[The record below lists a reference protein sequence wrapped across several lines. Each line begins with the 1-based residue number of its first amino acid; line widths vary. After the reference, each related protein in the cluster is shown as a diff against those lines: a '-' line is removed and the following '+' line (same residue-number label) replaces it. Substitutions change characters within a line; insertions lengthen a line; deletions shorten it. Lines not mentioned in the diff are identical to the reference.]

1 MSLIVRRDR
10 WCTFAALLA
19 AFILHVAMEATA
31 QTNEFRGLWVDA
43 FNSGFKTSTQ
53 VSQLLADARA
63 GNFNAVIVQMRRR
76 GDAFYNSN
84 FEPKNSEVS
93 PSTFDPLADLITKAH
108 DTSGGKQ
115 RIEVHAWIVSFP
127 IWNSTNNIP
136 SSPSHPYRLHPD
148 WLTQES
154 NSNKWDGSN
163 FFLDPG
169 HPEVQRHTFNV
180 AMDIISRY
188 DVDGLNFDYIRY
200 SGKTWGYNPVS
211 VARFNQRFN
220 RTGLPANSDA
230 QWLQF
235 RRDQVTALVRKVYL
249 HSAAIKP
256 QVKISADTIC
266 FAPGV
271 TTTTQWTNSAAA
283 YTDKLQDWRSWMEE
297 GIIDLNIPMMYFDHL
312 AYGSA
317 WTNWSTFV
325 KNQRFNRHAALGP
338 GIYLNTVSNTFHQ
351 VRTARLPAP
360 STTNVAQGVSF
371 YAYSLSND
379 EGVSR
384 ANFLAALTQTNSALL
399 YDTSASGP
407 VFAQKATIPA
417 MLWKTAP
424 TRGHL
429 KGFTYQSGTT
439 NGLDFA
445 SVTLIGPSGRQL
457 RTDATG
463 FYGAVDL
470 LPGNYLIIANFPG
483 YQTVQSTNMIT
494 AGAVTTVDFQLPIP
508 VAPAIVTQPQSQSV
522 VLGSNATFTVSANGS
537 ALLFYQWAFNGGPI
551 PGATNT
557 SLTVSS
563 VTLDSAGAYTVIVTN
578 LSGSDVSD
586 AAILTV
592 STTDAPPVLTT
603 YPQGKSALA
612 GSSITLS
619 ASGTGTAP
627 LSYLWRKDGVL
638 ISGATNATLTLT
650 NLVATN
656 AGNYT
661 VTLSNN
667 AGSDTS
673 PVAALTV
680 VHSLTLAINGSGAV
694 SRNPDLPAYLPGTVV
709 TLTPSAF
716 FNGWSGAVGGSTTPL
731 VLTITSNTT
740 LAATFG
746 NEIVIDDEQATVTGS
761 WTASSS
767 SGGYHGIGYRFRSGG
782 SGANYVQ
789 FTPNLPHAGSYQV
802 FAWYVQGSNRTTNA
816 PYIINYSG
824 GSQTNFINQ
833 KAGGSQWVPLGTF
846 TFAAG
851 TSGNVRLTDQF
862 PDSGQVVMAD
872 AVRFVATSLPAQAP
886 SLLAQPSGDTAITGQ
901 QATFTVVATGA
912 APLTYHW
919 RLNGSPIPDGTNAS
933 LLRTNLQSQDA
944 GNYSV
949 VVSNSAGIVT
959 SSNAFLTVVT
969 PALITAGPTNAIAI
983 VGAGAGFAVTAG
995 GTGPLFYQ
1003 WRRDGVPLLGKTNST
1018 LALSA
1023 VTPEDEAAY
1032 TVSVANSVGAAVS
1045 AAASLTVLRP
1055 PQITLQPVG
1064 RTIDPGSPVSFSVE
1078 VEGTGPFTNDWRRN
1092 GISLGITTS
1101 TLTLQNVQAHQAG
1114 AYTVMISNAA
1124 GSTESDPADLLVLPQ
1139 PTIDSID
1146 IVGGNQI
1153 LLSWSAIP
1161 GRSYRVEAIS
1171 ELGAGEWSVVS
1182 STLTASQDTLST
1194 TLVLEAGNR
1203 FLRVVRLPAGT
1214 P

>member
-1 MSLIVRRDR
+1 MFLLVWRHHARS
-10 WCTFAALLA
+10 TTALLA
-19 AFILHVAMEATA
+19 TLLLFLAQNTHA

-53 VSQLLADARA
+53 VSQLLADART

-93 PSTFDPLADLITKAH
+93 PTGFDPLADLITKAH

-127 IWNSTNNIP
+127 IWNSTNSTP
-136 SSPSHPYRLHPD
+136 ASASHPFNLHPD

-169 HPEVQRHTFNV
+169 HQEVQRHTFNV

-211 VARFNQRFN
+211 VARFNQRFG

-230 QWLQF
+230 QWMQF
-235 RRDQVTALVRKVYL
+235 RRDQVSGLVRKVYL
-249 HSAAIKP
+249 HAAAIKP

-271 TTTTQWTNSAAA
+271 TTAAQWTNSAAA

-325 KNQRFNRHAALGP
+325 KSQKFNRHAALGP

-360 STTNVAQGVSF
+360 STTNLANGVSF

-399 YDTSASGP
+399 YDTSGSGP
-407 VFAQKATIPA
+407 VFAAKATIPA
-417 MLWKTAP
+417 MPWKTAP

-429 KGFTYQSGTT
+429 KGFTFQAGTS

-445 SVTLIGPSGRQL
+445 SVTITGPTNRTL

-470 LPGNYLIIANFPG
+470 PPGSYVLTASFPG
-483 YQTVQSTNMIT
+483 YQTVQSTNTIT
-494 AGAVTTVDFQLPIP
+494 AGTVTTVDFRLPIP
-508 VAPAIVTQPQSQSV
+508 VAPAIVTQPQSLTA

-537 ALLFYQWAFNGGPI
+537 APLFYQWLFNGGAI
-551 PGATNT
+551 SGATNT
-557 SLTVSS
+557 SLTVTNA
-563 VTLDSAGAYTVIVTN
+563 TLDSAGAYTVLVTN
-578 LSGSDVSD
+578 LSGSDLSD
-586 AAILTV
+586 AATLTV

-603 YPQGKSALA
+603 YPQSKTAFA
-612 GSSITLS
+612 GSSITLT
-619 ASGTGTAP
+619 ATGTGTAP
-627 LSYLWRKDGVL
+627 LSYLWRKDGVP
-638 ISGATNATLTLT
+638 IPGATNSTLTLT
-650 NLVATN
+650 NLAATN
-656 AGNYT
+656 TGNYT
-661 VTLSNN
+661 VSLSNN

-673 PVAALTV
+673 PPAALAV
-680 VHSLTLAINGSGAV
+680 VHSLNLSINGSGSV
-694 SRNPDLPAYLPGTVV
+694 SKSPDLAAYLPGTVV

-716 FNGWSGAVGGSTTPL
+716 FAGWSGAVGGTTSPL

-740 LAATFG
+740 LVANFG
-746 NEIVIDDEQATVTGS
+746 NEIIVDDEQATVAGS
-761 WTASSS
+761 WTASAASP
-767 SGGYHGIGYRFRSGG
+767 GFQGIGYRFRSGG

-789 FTPNLPHAGSYQV
+789 FTPTIPYSGSYQV
-802 FAWYVQGSNRTTNA
+802 FAWYVQGANRTTNA
-816 PYIINYSG
+816 PYVISFSG

-833 KAGGSQWVPLGTF
+833 KSGGSQWVSLGTF
-846 TFAAG
+846 NFAAG
-851 TSGNVRLTDQF
+851 NSGYVRVTDQF
-862 PDSGQVVMAD
+862 PDAAQVVMAD
-872 AVRFVATSLPAQAP
+872 AIRFVATSLPTQPP
-886 SLLAQPSGDTAITGQ
+886 SLLAQPSGDTVIAGQ
-901 QATFTVVATGA
+901 SATFSVVASGA
-912 APLTYHW
+912 A
-919 RLNGSPIPDGTNAS
+919 
-933 LLRTNLQSQDA
+933 
-944 GNYSV
+944 
-949 VVSNSAGIVT
+949 
-959 SSNAFLTVVT
+959 
-969 PALITAGPTNAIAI
+969 
-983 VGAGAGFAVTAG
+983 
-995 GTGPLFYQ
+995 PLFYQ
-1003 WRRDGVPLLGKTNST
+1003 WRLGGTPIVGATNATLVRTNLQTSEAGNYSVIVSNSAGTVTSSNAVLTVIAPALVLAGPTNASATAGTNIAFAVTATGTASLRFQWRHNGVPLPGETNAT
-1018 LALSA
+1018 LNLSS
-1023 VTPEDEAAY
+1023 VTLDDEGTY
-1032 TVSVANSVGAAVS
+1032 MVSVANAAGAMTS
-1045 AAASLTVLRP
+1045 PAATLTVLVP
-1055 PQITLQPVG
+1055 PQITLQPVS
-1064 RTIDPGSPVSFSVE
+1064 RSIDPGSPATFNVLVG
-1078 VEGTGPFTNDWRRN
+1078 GTVPFTYDWRRN
-1092 GISLGITTS
+1092 GTSLGINNA
-1101 TLTLQNVQAHQAG
+1101 TLTLQNVQPAQAG
-1114 AYTVMISNAA
+1114 AYTVVISNSA

-1139 PTIDSID
+1139 PMIDS
-1146 IVGGNQI
+1146 VQLVAGPG
-1153 LLSWSAIP
+1153 LALTWSTIP
-1161 GRSYRVEAIS
+1161 GRSYRVEATS
-1171 ELGAGEWSVVS
+1171 ALGSGVWSVVS
-1182 STLTASQDTLST
+1182 PTLIASQDALST
-1194 TLVLEAGNR
+1194 TLALDSTNR
-1203 FLRVVRLPAGT
+1203 FLRVVRLPISL